1 MPPVT
6 PALEP
11 LRRIAAYAVATD
23 AEGRVLLVRASTRSG
38 TPGVWSLPG
47 GAVDHGEDPNHTVV
61 RETAAETGLS
71 VAVTGLHDVLADM
84 RSLPHRGVTI
94 HTDRLVYEVS
104 IRGGN
109 ILDRIGQ
116 PTDLA
121 RWHTLEEAERL
132 RLRPFTAAALGLSG
146 ASADLRPEEVP
157 DFPSFYAY
165 PGPDGLHRAQ
175 RFAAYA
181 IATDPADR
189 LLLTRIAPGYPGA
202 GCWHLPGGGTDY
214 GEQPGPALIRELVE
228 ETGQAG
234 RLVELLGV
242 ASHRDAASLGP
253 EGYPIDWHGV
263 RAFYRVIVDAPTEVT
278 VRDVGGSTSEA
289 HWIDLK
295 LVAEI
300 PPDELTEVT
309 AEALRAAR
317 LT

>member
-23 AEGRVLLVRASTRSG
+23 ADGRVLLVRASSRSG

-71 VAVTGLHDVLADM
+71 VAVAGLRDVLADM

-94 HTDRLVYEVS
+94 HTDRLIYQVS

-109 ILDRIGQ
+109 LLDRVGH

-121 RWHTLEEAERL
+121 RWHTLDEAERL
-132 RLRPFTAAALGLSG
+132 RLRPFTASALGLSA
-146 ASADLRPEEVP
+146 ASVDLRPEEAP

-214 GEQPGPALIRELVE
+214 GEQPGTALIRELLE

-234 RLVELLGV
+234 RLIELLGV

-263 RAFYRVIVDAPTEVT
+263 RAFYRVIVDAPTEV
-278 VRDVGGSTSEA
+278 VVGDVGGSTSEA
-289 HWIDLK
+289 RWVHLK
-295 LVAEI
+295 EVAQI
-300 PPDELTEVT
+300 PADGLTEVT

-317 LT
+317 LG

>member
-1 MPPVT
+1 MT

-11 LRRIAAYAVATD
+11 LRRIAAYAVSTD
-23 AEGRVLLVRASTRSG
+23 PEGRVLLVRASPRSG

-71 VAVTGLHDVLADM
+71 VAVAGLRDVLADM

-94 HTDRLVYEVS
+94 HTDRLIYQVS
-104 IRGGN
+104 VRGGT
-109 ILDRIGQ
+109 ICDRIGQ

-132 RLRPFTAAALGLSG
+132 RLRPFTAVALGLSCV
-146 ASADLRPEEVP
+146 SADLRPEEAP
-157 DFPSFYAY
+157 EFPSFYAY

-181 IATDPADR
+181 IATDPRER

-202 GCWHLPGGGTDY
+202 GRWHLPGGGTDY
-214 GEQPGPALIRELVE
+214 GEQPGVALIRELLE
-228 ETGQAG
+228 ETGQRG
-234 RLVELLGV
+234 RLLELLGV

-263 RAFYRVIVDAPTEVT
+263 RAFYRVSVESPTPVIVG
-278 VRDVGGSTSEA
+278 DVGGSTSEA
-289 HWIDLK
+289 RWVTREELLD
-295 LVAEI
+295 I
-300 PPDELTEVT
+300 PDDRLTEVT
-309 AEALRAAR
+309 AEALQAAR
-317 LT
+317 LG